1 MSYAAAVEQYKRE
14 YRKRYQEFL
23 RTGTIQPQNK

>member
-1 MSYAAAVEQYKRE
+1 MSFERALDEYKRE

-23 RTGTIQPQNK
+23 RTGNSPSP